1 LKPELAFGFFE
12 FGSFG
17 FGLGF
22 FGFGL
27 RVSGNLPTHSRQPV
41 LLLDLPRWNLQPLG
55 PLHKKKMAGC
65 WVKKQRRVVILK
77 KEREDF

>member
-1 LKPELAFGFFE
+1 MGRH
-12 FGSFG
+12 GM
-17 FGLGF
+17 
-22 FGFGL
+22 
-27 RVSGNLPTHSRQPV
+27 QPV